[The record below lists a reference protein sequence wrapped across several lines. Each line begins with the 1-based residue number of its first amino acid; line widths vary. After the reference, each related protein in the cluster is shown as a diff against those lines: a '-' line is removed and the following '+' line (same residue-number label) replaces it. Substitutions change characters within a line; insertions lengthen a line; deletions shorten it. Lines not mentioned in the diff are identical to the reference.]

1 MPTPLPKL
9 EEMQDI
15 LDLKD
20 IQAWDLRWVWGI
32 AISIGL
38 ILAFFLG
45 RALWRRLRRP
55 KDEEA
60 GPPLTPVQ
68 RALKRLDELISSRL
82 AESGQIRR
90 FYFGLSDLFREF
102 IEDELEIPACE
113 ATLEE
118 LRPALKASPWLDNE
132 QVRDANWLL
141 ELADMAKF
149 AQFVPPRE
157 EILKSVKLSRTWVQ
171 SVAGHRAK
179 VLAEKAAPAIEEAKA

>member
-1 MPTPLPKL
+1 MPTPLPKI

-32 AISIGL
+32 AISLGL

-45 RALWRRLRRP
+45 RALWRRRRRP
-55 KDEEA
+55 AAEEL
-60 GPPLTPVQ
+60 GPPLTPEQ
-68 RALKRLDELISSRL
+68 RALKKLDELVNSRL
-82 AESGQIRR
+82 VESGQIRR
-90 FYFGLSDLFREF
+90 FYFALSDLFREF
-102 IEDELEIPACE
+102 IEAELEVPACE

-118 LRPALKASPWLDNE
+118 LRPALKASPWLDVE
-132 QVRDANWLL
+132 QVREANWLL

-157 EILKSVKLSRTWVQ
+157 EILKSVKVARTWIQ
-171 SVAGHRAK
+171 RVAGYRAK
-179 VLAEKAAPAIEEAKA
+179 VLVEKSATLEEAKA

>member
-32 AISIGL
+32 AISLGL

-55 KDEEA
+55 AAEDA
-60 GPPLTPVQ
+60 GPPLTPEQ
-68 RALKRLDELISSRL
+68 RALKKLDELVNSRL
-82 AESGQIRR
+82 VESGQVRR

-102 IEDELEIPACE
+102 IEGELEIPACE

-118 LRPALKASPWLDNE
+118 LRPALKASPWLEADQMRE
-132 QVRDANWLL
+132 ANWLL

-149 AQFVPPRE
+149 AQFVPPRD
-157 EILKSVKLSRTWVQ
+157 EILQSVKLSRTWIQ
-171 SVAGHRAK
+171 RVAGHRAK
-179 VLAEKAAPAIEEAKA
+179 VLAEKTAPLAEEAKA

>member
-9 EEMQDI
+9 EEMKDI

-20 IQAWDLRWVWGI
+20 IHPWDLRWVWGI
-32 AISIGL
+32 AISAGL

-45 RALWRRLRRP
+45 RALWRRLRQP
-55 KDEEA
+55 NAEDS
-60 GPPLTPVQ
+60 GPPLTPEQ
-68 RALKRLDELISSRL
+68 RALKKLDELVNSRL
-82 AESGQIRR
+82 VEARQERR

-102 IEDELEIPACE
+102 IEDELGIPACE

-118 LRPALKASPWLDNE
+118 LRPALKASPWLDQA

-149 AQFVPPRE
+149 AQYVPPRE
-157 EILKSVKLSRTWVQ
+157 DILKSVKLARTWIQ
-171 SVAGHRAK
+171 SVAGYRAK
-179 VLAEKAAPAIEEAKA
+179 VLAEKSAPVQEAEA

>member
-9 EEMQDI
+9 EEMTDI

-20 IQAWDLRWVWGI
+20 IQAWDLRWIWGI
-32 AISIGL
+32 AISLGL
-38 ILAFFLG
+38 ILAFFAA

-55 KDEEA
+55 AEEGA
-60 GPPLTPVQ
+60 GPPLTPEQ
-68 RALKRLDELISSRL
+68 RALKRLEELVHSRL
-82 AESGQIRR
+82 VESGQIRR

-102 IEDELEIPACE
+102 IEGELEIPACE

-118 LRPALKASPWLDNE
+118 LRPALKASPWLDVE

-141 ELADMAKF
+141 ELSDMAKF

-157 EILKSVKLSRTWVQ
+157 EILKSVKLARTWIQ
-171 SVAGHRAK
+171 AVAAYRAK
-179 VLAEKAAPAIEEAKA
+179 VLAEKAGPLAEEAKA

>member
-20 IQAWDLRWVWGI
+20 IHAWDLRWVWGI

-55 KDEEA
+55 AGEDL
-60 GPPLTPVQ
+60 GPPLTPQ
-68 RALKRLDELISSRL
+68 ERALKRLEELVNSRL
-82 AESGQIRR
+82 VESGQVRR
-90 FYFGLSDLFREF
+90 FYFGLSDLFRGF

-118 LRPALKASPWLDNE
+118 LRPALKASPWLDNG
-132 QVRDANWLL
+132 QVRDAHWLL
-141 ELADMAKF
+141 ELSDMAKF

-157 EILKSVKLSRTWVQ
+157 EILKSVKLTRTWIQ
-171 SVAGHRAK
+171 SVAAHRAK
-179 VLAEKAAPAIEEAKA
+179 VLAEKAAPAAEKAEA

>member
-1 MPTPLPKL
+1 MT
-9 EEMQDI
+9 DI

-20 IQAWDLRWVWGI
+20 IAPWDLRWVWGI

-55 KDEEA
+55 AAEDL
-60 GPPLTPVQ
+60 GPPLTPEQ
-68 RALKRLDELISSRL
+68 RALKRLDELVNSRL
-82 AESGQIRR
+82 VESGQVRR

-157 EILKSVKLSRTWVQ
+157 EILKSVKLARTWIQ
-171 SVAGHRAK
+171 TVAGHRAK
-179 VLAEKAAPAIEEAKA
+179 VLAEKSAPAAQEAEA

>member
-1 MPTPLPKL
+1 MAKPLPKL

-20 IQAWDLRWVWGI
+20 IQAWDLRWIWGI
-32 AISIGL
+32 AISLGL
-38 ILAFFLG
+38 ILAFFLA
-45 RALWRRLRRP
+45 RALWRRYRRP
-55 KDEEA
+55 AAEEA
-60 GPPLTPVQ
+60 GPPLSPEQ
-68 RALKRLDELISSRL
+68 RALKRLEELVNSRL
-82 AESGQIRR
+82 VESGQIRR

-102 IEDELEIPACE
+102 IEGELEIPACE

-118 LRPALKASPWLDNE
+118 LRPALRASPWLDND
-132 QVRDANWLL
+132 QVRDAHWLL

-157 EILKSVKLSRTWVQ
+157 EILKSVKLARTWIQ

-179 VLAEKAAPAIEEAKA
+179 VLAEKVAPAPEEAKA